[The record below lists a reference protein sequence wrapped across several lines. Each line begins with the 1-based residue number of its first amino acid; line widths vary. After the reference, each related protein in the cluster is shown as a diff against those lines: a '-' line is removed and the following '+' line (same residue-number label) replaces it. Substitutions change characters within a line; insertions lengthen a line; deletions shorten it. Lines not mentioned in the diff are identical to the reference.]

1 MLEENRT
8 PNVVEPEQVDAGMH
22 ALVRMLKILFFCLRI
37 LIVLVFVYLLFS
49 GMFRVDEQYEAMLFR
64 FGALQ
69 SRVLE
74 SGQGETSVLTS
85 GRWYWAWPYP
95 IDWVKMIPAQTSASV
110 STVNVFMPWVNP
122 QSGQMPESEN
132 PTSGLKPGTDGY
144 ILTGDTNIMHTGWEL
159 VYRVDDAS
167 RFYLDFYDD
176 QDNVQQNGKGK
187 INRGTGVI
195 IKNLLCNAVIQEMA
209 TWTVEDLYATSRVG
223 SDGNPENIKDNVQRR
238 LVKLL
243 DEVAMGIQVQSLNMI
258 VLQPPSATAAAF
270 EEVNASTEKGRSE
283 ILEARTYHDKTVLEA
298 EGLSYRIINDAKS
311 YRTKV
316 VESVKADS
324 SYFETVLQ
332 EYNRNPDTM
341 LTALYTDALRE
352 VLALVD
358 NKYII
363 HSRDDG
369 QQELRLQL
377 SPIPE
382 KDNRAVVNTTE

>member
-1 MLEENRT
+1 MSEEENRT
-8 PNVVEPEQVDAGMH
+8 PTAVEPEQVDAGMH
-22 ALVRMLKILFFCLRI
+22 ALVRMLKVLFFCLRI
-37 LIVLVFVYLLFS
+37 LIILVFVYLLFS

-110 STVNVFMPWVNP
+110 GSVNVFMPWVNP
-122 QSGQMPESEN
+122 QSGQAPESEG
-132 PTSGLKPGTDGY
+132 PSTLKPGTDGY
-144 ILTGDTNIMHTGWEL
+144 ILTGDTNIMHTSWEL

-176 QDNVQQNGKGK
+176 QDNEKQSGKHARK
-187 INRGTGVI
+187 RGTELI

-209 TWTVEDLYATSRVG
+209 TWTVEDLYATSRVKT
-223 SDGNPENIKDNVQRR
+223 DGGIENIKDNVQRR
-238 LVKLL
+238 LVALL
-243 DEVAMGIQVQSLNMI
+243 DEVAMGIQVQSLNMLN
-258 VLQPPSATAAAF
+258 LQPPSATAEAF
-270 EEVNASTEKGRSE
+270 EEVNASTERGRSE
-283 ILEARTYHDKTVLEA
+283 ILEARTYRDKTILEA
-298 EGLSYRIINDAKS
+298 EGLSYQIINEAKS
-311 YRTKV
+311 YQTKV

-324 SYFETVLQ
+324 SYFETVLR
-332 EYNRNPDTM
+332 EYDLNPDTM

-358 NKYII
+358 NKYVV
-363 HSRDDG
+363 HKRGEG

-382 KDNRAVVNTTE
+382 KDNRPAEVGH